1 MFGQSV
7 GFQARGTLIPI
18 VSGKSQPFPLI
29 RTATKSVEQ
38 QKALD
43 YQYTSVDDNEDGFPD
58 SLPVDSNA
66 GAGDVRLLSPTKDSY
81 NSATT
86 ITRTA
91 DPNAATVSDVRVLLT
106 PTKTTNKPTADDAR
120 LVSQS
125 KSSYGLTDAVVR
137 VVEKT
142 GDTHGKIG
150 DTRVAIPTRVFYEP
164 VVVRDVNLEK
174 ATNDNAP
181 SSIIKQKTESTI
193 TNIKQLGAGQVNI
206 VRSPSAV
213 YEKSAVKSTG
223 RMEEFLQT
231 LKNNNKNVGKSYD
244 TNDSSGT
251 ISLNEGQFQQDF
263 QLLQEAQPI
272 QGDSISVDS
281 IGFSSTI

>member
-1 MFGQSV
+1 MLGQSV

-29 RTATKSVEQ
+29 RTSTKSVKQ

-66 GAGDVRLLSPTKDSY
+66 GAGDVRLLSPAKDSY

-86 ITRTA
+86 ITRAA

-106 PTKTTNKPTADDAR
+106 PTKTTNEPSADDAR

-137 VVEKT
+137 IVEKT

-164 VVVRDVNLEK
+164 AVVREVNLEK

-181 SSIIKQKTESTI
+181 SSAQQ
-193 TNIKQLGAGQVNI
+193 QLGAGQVNI
-206 VRSPSAV
+206 VQSPSAV
-213 YEKSAVKSTG
+213 YEKSAVNKSTG
-223 RMEEFLQT
+223 RLEEFLQT

-244 TNDSSGT
+244 TNESSGA
-251 ISLNEGQFQQDF
+251 ISLNEGQLQQDF
-263 QLLQEAQPI
+263 QVQVLQEAQPI
-272 QGDSISVDS
+272 KGDSINVDS
-281 IGFSSTI
+281 AAFSSTI